1 MGFRIF
7 AHGQSVTLFSS
18 SRPCERQFSKKEDEM
33 RGIPVQLV
41 LAMGRKTFL
50 FMAKASL
57 VSTLVL
63 IFVGAIVRV
72 TGAGMGCPDWPT
84 CWGCLIPPTHVEQV
98 EFDKLDIAK
107 FQRKAKRLGRD
118 PETISVETL
127 RAEFNARHVWTEFI
141 NRLFSLPVGLFS
153 LLTFVGSFSQRSRRP
168 SLFLAS
174 FAALLLVLVNAWM
187 GARVVYSGLA
197 PGVLTLHMAMAFLLI
212 LVQTWIV
219 WRAADASWQPSFSDQ
234 RKIGRLR
241 VVVSLLF
248 LVVVAEGIMG
258 SQVRELTDAM
268 SKHMSVARSEWGSTL
283 ENSWLYLTHRSFSWL
298 ILFLALYAWHMARRG
313 RKSPMHRCEILVIGI
328 VWSQMI
334 LGVVMS
340 QIHIYGWVQVLH
352 VGLAALL
359 ISGNFFWLLGLLSR
373 KASRE

>member
-1 MGFRIF
+1 MSGN
-7 AHGQSVTLFSS
+7 SVQV
-18 SRPCERQFSKKEDEM
+18 ER
-33 RGIPVQLV
+33 
-41 LAMGRKTFL
+41 AMGRKTFL
-50 FMAKASL
+50 FFAKASL
-57 VSTLVL
+57 ISTLVL

-98 EFDKLDIAK
+98 EFEQLDIAK
-107 FQRKAKRLGRD
+107 FQRKAERLGRD
-118 PETISVETL
+118 PKTISVESL
-127 RAEFNARHVWTEFI
+127 RAEFNPRHVWTEFI

-153 LLTFVGSFSQRSRRP
+153 LLTFVASFGQRSRRP
-168 SLFLAS
+168 ALFAAS
-174 FAALLLVLVNAWM
+174 FLALLLVLVNAWM

-219 WRAADASWQPSFSDQ
+219 WRAADVAWHPSFVDRRIVS
-234 RKIGRLR
+234 RLR
-241 VVVSLLF
+241 WIVGVLF
-248 LVVVAEGIMG
+248 LIVVAEGIMG

-268 SKHMSVARSEWGSTL
+268 SKHMSVARSEWGPAL

-298 ILFLALYAWHMARRG
+298 ILLMALYAWRLARRG
-313 RKSPMHRCEILVIGI
+313 RKSPLHLCEKLVIGI
-328 VWSQMI
+328 VLLQMV

-373 KASRE
+373 SSSPPSHNQT

>member
-1 MGFRIF
+1 M
-7 AHGQSVTLFSS
+7 HGISVQVA
-18 SRPCERQFSKKEDEM
+18 R
-33 RGIPVQLV
+33 
-41 LAMGRKTFL
+41 AMGRKTFL
-50 FMAKASL
+50 FFAKASL

-98 EFDKLDIAK
+98 EFEKLDIAK
-107 FQRKAKRLGRD
+107 FQRKAQRLGRD
-118 PETISVETL
+118 PQTISIESL
-127 RAEFNARHVWTEFI
+127 RAEFNPRHVWTEFI

-153 LLTFVGSFSQRSRRP
+153 LLTFVGSFSQRAHRP
-168 SLFLAS
+168 TLFPAS

-219 WRAADASWQPSFSDQ
+219 WRAADVVWQPSFTD
-234 RKIGRLR
+234 RRVVTRLR
-241 VVVSLLF
+241 VMVGILF
-248 LVVVAEGIMG
+248 LIVVAEGIMG
-258 SQVRELTDAM
+258 SQVRELTDSM
-268 SKHMSVARSEWGSTL
+268 SKHLSLARSEWGMAL
-283 ENSWLYLTHRSFSWL
+283 ERSWLYLTHRSFSWL
-298 ILFLALYAWHMARRG
+298 ILLMALFSWRMARRG
-313 RKSPMHRCEILVIGI
+313 RQCPVHRCEKLVIGI
-328 VWSQMI
+328 VMLQMI

-373 KASRE
+373 SSAPQP